1 MVDFQDRE
9 GKIWLPCAC
18 NRVGNV
24 ASSKGSPSVGEGK
37 GGYNHGKYA
46 SGLTIARAWWVK

>member
-1 MVDFQDRE
+1 MVDFWDRE
-9 GKIWLPCAC
+9 GKIWLAYAC

-24 ASSKGSPSVGEGK
+24 ASSKGSPSIGESK